1 MGTSHLNIWLRDHNC
16 TLFNSCW
23 MLDLAV
29 QLCNGATLYDLFPLV
44 EQLKERYSKP
54 AIVMDCT
61 DYSTIGDQIGKSLEV
76 TVDGGTVQTYN
87 FTTSTTTLK
96 EIYDLIKTYFSG
108 VTVKLKNGHITIT
121 TDSAGW
127 GSSLVIGGTCDIVWD
142 TIEQGSGYKISTRWY
157 RNAYRINF
165 RPKSGEF
172 INHVE
177 MDIPTGCYK
186 IFARACH
193 RNNEDTSTVMK
204 VIDTC
209 GTCHTAD
216 LLLPEFRQCAG
227 GIIHPF
233 VERVV
238 NDYQVLVK
246 EDADKILVFAAV
258 AMAAN
263 LSREQIQAELAERRQ
278 DAIDMGLTDLVPR
291 IDAVIAIANQLPQCY
306 C

>member
-1 MGTSHLNIWLRDHNC
+1 MGTSHLNVWLRDHNC

-54 AIVMDCT
+54 ATVTEYT
-61 DYSTIGDQIGKSLEV
+61 DYSAIGNQDGKSLEV
-76 TVDGGTVQTYN
+76 TVNGGVMQQLY
-87 FTTSTTTLK
+87 FTPTSTLK
-96 EIYDLIKTYFSG
+96 DIFDQMKSYFSG
-108 VTVKLKNGHITIT
+108 VTVTLKDGHITIT

-127 GSSLVIGGTCDIVWD
+127 DSSLVIGGTCDLAWAGA
-142 TIEQGSGYKISTRWY
+142 EQGSGYKISTRWY

-177 MDIPTGCYK
+177 MDVPTGCYK

-209 GTCHTAD
+209 GTCHTVD

-233 VERVV
+233 MERVV

-246 EDADKILVFAAV
+246 EDADKILVFAAA

-263 LSREQIQAELAERRQ
+263 LSREQIQVELAERRQ